1 MRNGHGENNPRL
13 LPAVAPS
20 SAFRLPPSALVVV
33 AHPDDVESLCGGTI
47 ALLREAGVKVA
58 YLLLTSGDKG
68 SPDPQIDPRA
78 LAATREAEQ
87 LAAAQLLGIDDVVFL
102 RRLDGEVADDL
113 PTRAAVAAQ
122 IRRVRPDLLITFD
135 PWHHYTFHND
145 HRQCGLVALA
155 AARTLAC
162 QSGPT
167 AGLDGATLLPHAPPH
182 RIPDAWLFNT
192 DSPNLVFDIAPV
204 IERKVA
210 ARVAHACQTA
220 DPAATAR
227 GVHQRAA
234 TVGAPYNLAF
244 AEAFHA
250 VRLPVE
256 ESPLARLDVGEW

>member
-1 MRNGHGENNPRL
+1 MQPRL
-13 LPAVAPS
+13 TPAVAPP
-20 SAFRLPPSALVVV
+20 AFRMPSSALVVV

-47 ALLREAGVKVA
+47 ALLREAGVSVA

-87 LAAAQLLGIDDVVFL
+87 LAAAQLFGIDDVVFL
-102 RRLDGEVADDL
+102 RRPDGEVADDP

-145 HRQCGLVALA
+145 HRQCGTVALA
-155 AARTLAC
+155 AARTLAR
-162 QSGPT
+162 QAGPA
-167 AGLDGATLLPHAPPH
+167 AGLDGATLLPDAPPH
-182 RIPDAWLFNT
+182 SVLDAWLFNT
-192 DSPNLVFDIAPV
+192 DRPDLVFDIAPV
-204 IERKVA
+204 LERKVA

-227 GVHQRAA
+227 NVHQRAA
-234 TVGAPYNLAF
+234 TVGAPHGLAF

-250 VRLPVE
+250 VRFPAD
-256 ESPLARLDVGEW
+256 ESPLARLEAGEW